1 MFTLTFWKAT
11 LERTIGTFAA
21 TVLGL
26 AGLTAGTDVL
36 ALDWPQIFAASG
48 VVAGLTVLK
57 CITVAAGTDGSPSA
71 GNVEA
76 LAVTAPADNGGKRTA

>member
-26 AGLTAGTDVL
+26 AGTDTIGMLTLNWV
-36 ALDWPQIFAASG
+36 QIVEASAII
-48 VVAGLTVLK
+48 AGLTVLK
-57 CITVAAGTDGSPSA
+57 CLVVAAGTDGSPSA
-71 GNVEA
+71 TNVETLKPQGRHEA
-76 LAVTAPADNGGKRTA
+76 

>member
-11 LERTIGTFAA
+11 AERTIGTFAA

-26 AGLTAGTDVL
+26 AGTDTIGML

-48 VVAGLTVLK
+48 VIAGLTVLK
-57 CITVAAGTDGSPSA
+57 CITVATATDGSPSA
-71 GNVEA
+71 ANVEA
-76 LAVTAPADNGGKRTA
+76 LKTRGRHAA

>member
-26 AGLTAGTDVL
+26 AGTDTIGML
-36 ALDWPQIFAASG
+36 SLDWVQIGQASAII
-48 VVAGLTVLK
+48 AGLTVLK
-57 CITVAAGTDGSPSA
+57 CLVVAAGSDGSPSA
-71 GNVEA
+71 TNVEA
-76 LAVTAPADNGGKRTA
+76 LKPQGRHEA

>member
-11 LERTIGTFAA
+11 LERTVGTFAA

-26 AGLTAGTDVL
+26 AGTDTL
-36 ALDWPQIFAASG
+36 GMLSLDWAQIFAASG
-48 VVAGLTVLK
+48 VIAGLTVLK

-71 GNVEA
+71 TNVES
-76 LAVTAPADNGGKRTA
+76 LAPTGKHRA

>member
-11 LERTIGTFAA
+11 AERSIGTFAA

-26 AGLTAGTDVL
+26 AGTDTIGML
-36 ALDWPQIFAASG
+36 SLDWPQIFAASG
-48 VVAGLTVLK
+48 VIAGLTVLK

-71 GNVEA
+71 TNVEA
-76 LAVTAPADNGGKRTA
+76 LKPARRH

>member
-11 LERTIGTFAA
+11 LERTVGTFAA

-26 AGLTAGTDVL
+26 AGTDTIGML
-36 ALDWPQIFAASG
+36 SLDWVQIFSASG
-48 VVAGLTVLK
+48 IIAGLTVLK

-71 GNVEA
+71 TNTES
-76 LAVTAPADNGGKRTA
+76 LSPAAGPRHLEG

>member
-26 AGLTAGTDVL
+26 AGTDTIGML

-48 VVAGLTVLK
+48 VIAGLTVLK

-71 GNVEA
+71 LNAEA
-76 LAVTAPADNGGKRTA
+76 LAVGRHGA